1 MEASMCNRQ
10 LGISL
15 SLEVNLEVTAPPRDL
30 QHDPRS
36 EAEGA
41 FWDSR
46 GFFSGGRII
55 GAWRDD
61 KARALTPNSSRQKRL
76 GPL

>member
-1 MEASMCNRQ
+1 MEASTCDRS

-36 EAEGA
+36 EAEGV
-41 FWDSR
+41 F
-46 GFFSGGRII
+46 GIL
-55 GAWRDD
+55 GA
-61 KARALTPNSSRQKRL
+61 SSSEEGL
-76 GPL
+76 